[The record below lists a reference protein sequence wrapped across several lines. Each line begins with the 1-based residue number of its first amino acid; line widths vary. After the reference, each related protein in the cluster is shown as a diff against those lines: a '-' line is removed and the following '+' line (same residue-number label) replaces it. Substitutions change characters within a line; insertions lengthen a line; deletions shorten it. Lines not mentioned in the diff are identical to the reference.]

1 MTDFFLFIPGYV
13 PEQIT
18 VVKDKILNFR
28 RIHCRKDVVYT
39 KIVNSKIQSCK
50 CGTKV
55 QEFSA
60 EEAACPAFSAVGTPL
75 GSTRAHHKS
84 LRKVQWFNPA
94 RAGQKFKCS
103 RVQMFKSSKVQSRTC
118 GTKFK
123 SSKVLIDIRH
133 LTFDIGN

>member
-75 GSTRAHHKS
+75 GSTWFDMVRHGSTRAHQPRAHQPRAHQPRAHHKS
-84 LRKVQWFNPA
+84 LRKVQE
-94 RAGQKFKCS
+94 FKCS
-103 RVQMFKSSKVQSRTC
+103 NVREFKRS
-118 GTKFK
+118 KFK
-123 SSKVLIDIRH
+123 NS
-133 LTFDIGN
+133 